1 MPVSGVHVP
10 VNTATIDLNTS
21 TRPGILT
28 EIFANFGQMVWS
40 KDVLTG
46 KVNFL
51 TDNFASVYEMPMDL
65 IRMEPS
71 ILKSCVHP
79 DDAPF
84 IDLYSKVL
92 LTNNVEELEYR
103 ILTPGGKIKWIR
115 ERKQLVKNDL
125 GEIIRLDTMLSET
138 TDHKAEEIRLIDSE
152 ATFKSL
158 FYKNPHPMWV
168 YDTETLYFLAVNDA
182 AVKFYGYTHDE
193 FFRMTVRQIRP
204 KEDVDDLLQAI
215 RNNDLESRSDKNWR
229 HLRKDGSLI
238 FVKLVSSFLQFRGH
252 KARLVLANDVTKQV
266 SAESQMEKVYRY
278 LERFQEAVSK
288 NSLLALMDNSGTIV
302 FVNDNLLQKSGF
314 KSEQLIGKP
323 WSMLQSSIYKTEH
336 NQEINQ
342 FMAEQKSWRGER
354 KFFRRQGS
362 HFWVN
367 CSIIPI
373 LDSED
378 NPAQYLLIADDI
390 SNLKE
395 AEKRNKDYAMKLHNI
410 LEGVTDAIFVLDKN
424 WLLSNINLEAEKL
437 LEKKRSFL
445 LGKNIWEIFPA
456 DEGAKFYQFFRKA
469 KKRRITVQ
477 FEEFYAPKRLW
488 YDISLYPSK
497 DGLAVCFRD
506 VTERRKKE
514 SERRELM
521 EQLLAQ
527 NRDLEEFT
535 FITSHSLRAQIANIS
550 MLCSAI
556 DGSGLTPS
564 NQEIFEKLFQ
574 SSANLD
580 SVIEDLNTILTVK
593 DRNTLMFE
601 NVKIQNSF
609 VNAISKIPFSFSPFK
624 KTITTDIDPEV
635 QLFTVRHYF
644 ETILI
649 QIITNSLKFRAMDR
663 EPEIHIKGYKE
674 GKQVVIT
681 FQDNG
686 KGLDISQVKKQLFHL
701 YKTFHP
707 GVSGR
712 GLGLYLCKILVDE
725 LKGTIDIESE
735 ENKGT
740 MITVRLPGM

>member
-1 MPVSGVHVP
+1 MLVAYHS
-10 VNTATIDLNTS
+10 ASIDLNTS
-21 TRPGILT
+21 TLPGILT

-40 KDVLTG
+40 KDILTG
-46 KVNFL
+46 KVHFL
-51 TDNFASVYEMPMDL
+51 TDNFGSVFEMPMDL
-65 IRMEPS
+65 IRMEPA

-79 DDAPF
+79 EDAPL

-103 ILTPGGKIKWIR
+103 ILTPAGNVKWIR

-125 GEIIRLDTMLSET
+125 GEIIRLDTMLTET
-138 TDHKAEEIRLIDSE
+138 TDHKSEELKLIDSE

-158 FYKNPHPMWV
+158 FYKNPNPMWV
-168 YDTETLYFLAVNDA
+168 YDTESLYFLAVNDA

-204 KEDVDDLLQAI
+204 QEDVDDLLQAI
-215 RNNDLESRSDKNWR
+215 RNNNLESRSDKNWR

-238 FVKLVSSFLQFRGH
+238 YVKLISNSIQFRGH
-252 KARLVLANDVTKQV
+252 KARLVLANDVTQQV

-288 NSLLALMDNSGTIV
+288 NSFLALMDNSGTIV
-302 FVNDNLLQKSGF
+302 FVNDNLLQATGF

-323 WSMLQSSIYKTEH
+323 WSALQSSIYKEEQ
-336 NQEINQ
+336 NEEINQ
-342 FMAEQKSWRGER
+342 FMSEQKSWRGER
-354 KFFRRQGS
+354 KFFRKQGS

-410 LEGVTDAIFVLDKN
+410 LEGVTDALFVLDKN

-437 LEKKRSFL
+437 FKKKRNSL
-445 LGKNIWEIFPA
+445 IGKNIWEIFPA

-477 FEEFYAPKRLW
+477 FEEFYAPKDLW

-514 SERRELM
+514 SEHRELM

-556 DGSGLTPS
+556 DLSGLTPS
-564 NQEIFEKLFQ
+564 NHEIFEKLFQ
-574 SSANLD
+574 CSGNLD

-593 DRNTLMFE
+593 DRHTLIFE
-601 NVKIQNSF
+601 NVNIQSF
-609 VNAISKIPFSFSPFK
+609 VIDSISKVAFSFSRFK
-624 KTITTDIDPEV
+624 KFITTDIAPDVE
-635 QLFTVRHYF
+635 LFTVRHYF
-644 ETILI
+644 EAILI

-663 EPEIHIKGYKE
+663 DPEINIRGFKE
-674 GKQVVIT
+674 EKHVVIT

-686 KGLDISQVKKQLFHL
+686 KGLDIALVKKQLFHL

-725 LKGTIDIESE
+725 LKGIIDIESE

-740 MITVRLPGM
+740 LITVRFPGM